1 MYRLIIADDEE
12 NIRNGMANSLPWR
25 EWGYEVAAVCASGQ
39 EVLDRMEDCR
49 PDVVLSDIRMP
60 GMDGVELMQ
69 RLSREYPQV
78 KIVILSGYSDFK
90 YLNMSIRS
98 HVAEYLL
105 KPTDIDDFEET
116 FRRLKAAMDHERL
129 RRAQITE
136 SVLRH
141 FHVWLTAMLGGEDM
155 GVLYSSG
162 EEIAPGDVRAD
173 IEAIQRAVRDGL
185 RVTLSA
191 GVSDLCTEP
200 GMLPQAYE
208 QANCSAKQSAFA
220 GQESGASRPWPP
232 AAAATATPSKAWPC
246 GCGNM
251 WTPNTAPTPS
261 RWRAWPPM
269 STRPRPTSPGCSKMS
284 WAATSAITSPKSGC
298 GWPPSC
304 WPSPRAQ
311 YAITYTNNALFESYS
326 RLVRQERIGAIYM
339 PARRE
344 VLDFRDPNQVTTL
357 LVKRFEA
364 LDVANPDKL
373 GRFFFYPLQRNFL
386 STETYGEPRR
396 DMVVLGSRRVY
407 SALKSGY
414 PYVHIFAIEEQDI
427 YDLYQYQARRMGA
440 AVYVLTE
447 EGELISSTDEAA
459 VAAGQAPA
467 ALLENA
473 AALDA
478 GTDIVTLNGE
488 RYNAAAA
495 VCHSTDWKV
504 LVLVPN
510 RELMASALSLYVQIL
525 GVVLFCLAVFA
536 LLIWHFYR
544 RFMDPLARLE
554 QAMRQADAGDL
565 KAYVK
570 PQGPAEVVR
579 MMEGYNA
586 MLDSLRTGIEQQ
598 MAMQR
603 RRQDLE
609 MQVLM
614 SQINP
619 HFLYNTLESI
629 VWKAGEAG
637 RPDIGKLASSLGKL
651 YRLSISGGLFVPLE
665 QELEHVQMYMNIQRS
680 RYGNKVDYE
689 VRLHGVDP
697 DQVEVLKL
705 ILQPIVENSLL
716 YGMEGLDHT
725 LRIRVAAW
733 RRGEKLLLTVTDNG
747 VGMDRAALARLRD
760 QIVHGRKP
768 RAEANYRSTGI
779 GLHNIG
785 ARLRLYA
792 GSSSCI
798 RVQSK
803 PQFGTRVTLELPW
816 RAIGTES

>member
-141 FHVWLTAMLGGEDM
+141 FHVWLTAMLGGVATPEDTDRFLPMLTEAGIDLDNLQVAAFVLDGHGGDERPDQVALWRRVWEVTAALPAGPLRRLSFLLGGEDM
-155 GVLYSSG
+155 VVLYSSG

-220 GQESGASRPWPP
+220 GQEAVYFFSQMQKERPAGMPYFDTEQVEKALLAQDYDALRAEIDRVLLPLAESLPEYRAVDQLCLSLLFHVSLWGLRYGIQMEEVLRALGAHYTDVYQSETL
-232 AAAATATPSKAWPC
+232 AAKRGFVLACLFGCQQALAARRRSHSHAVKSVA
-246 GCGNM
+246 M
-251 WTPNTAPTPS
+251 RVREYVDAEY
-261 RWRAWPPM
+261 
-269 STRPRPTSPGCSKMS
+269 CSN
-284 WAATSAITSPKSGC
+284 
-298 GWPPSC
+298 
-304 WPSPRAQ
+304 
-311 YAITYTNNALFESYS
+311 NNALFESYS

-373 GRFFFYPLQRNFL
+373 GRFFFYPLQKNFL

-396 DMVVLGSRRVY
+396 DMVVLGS
-407 SALKSGY
+407 
-414 PYVHIFAIEEQDI
+414 
-427 YDLYQYQARRMGA
+427 
-440 AVYVLTE
+440 
-447 EGELISSTDEAA
+447 
-459 VAAGQAPA
+459 
-467 ALLENA
+467 
-473 AALDA
+473 
-478 GTDIVTLNGE
+478 
-488 RYNAAAA
+488 
-495 VCHSTDWKV
+495 
-504 LVLVPN
+504 
-510 RELMASALSLYVQIL
+510 
-525 GVVLFCLAVFA
+525 
-536 LLIWHFYR
+536 
-544 RFMDPLARLE
+544 
-554 QAMRQADAGDL
+554 
-565 KAYVK
+565 
-570 PQGPAEVVR
+570 
-579 MMEGYNA
+579 
-586 MLDSLRTGIEQQ
+586 
-598 MAMQR
+598 
-603 RRQDLE
+603 RQDLE

>member
-129 RRAQITE
+129 RRAQINE

-141 FHVWLTAMLGGEDM
+141 FHVWLTAMLGGVATPEDTDHFLPMLTEAGIDLDNLQVAAFVLDGHGGDERPDQVALWRRVWEVTAALPAVPLRRLSFLLGGEDM
-155 GVLYSSG
+155 VVLYSSG

-220 GQESGASRPWPP
+220 GQEAVYFFSQMQKERPAGMPYFDTEQVEKALLAQDYDALRAEIDRVLLPLAESLPEYRAVDQLCLSLLFHVSLWGLRYGIQMEEVLRALGAHYTDVYQSETL
-232 AAAATATPSKAWPC
+232 AAKRDFVLACLFGCQQALAARRRSHSHAVKSVA
-246 GCGNM
+246 M
-251 WTPNTAPTPS
+251 RVREYVDAEY
-261 RWRAWPPM
+261 
-269 STRPRPTSPGCSKMS
+269 CSN
-284 WAATSAITSPKSGC
+284 
-298 GWPPSC
+298 
-304 WPSPRAQ
+304 
-311 YAITYTNNALFESYS
+311 NNALFESYS

-357 LVKRFEA
+357 LVKQFEA
-364 LDVANPDKL
+364 LDVASPDKL
-373 GRFFFYPLQRNFL
+373 GRFFFYPLQKNFL

-396 DMVVLGSRRVY
+396 DMVVLGS
-407 SALKSGY
+407 
-414 PYVHIFAIEEQDI
+414 
-427 YDLYQYQARRMGA
+427 
-440 AVYVLTE
+440 
-447 EGELISSTDEAA
+447 
-459 VAAGQAPA
+459 
-467 ALLENA
+467 
-473 AALDA
+473 
-478 GTDIVTLNGE
+478 
-488 RYNAAAA
+488 
-495 VCHSTDWKV
+495 
-504 LVLVPN
+504 
-510 RELMASALSLYVQIL
+510 
-525 GVVLFCLAVFA
+525 
-536 LLIWHFYR
+536 
-544 RFMDPLARLE
+544 
-554 QAMRQADAGDL
+554 
-565 KAYVK
+565 
-570 PQGPAEVVR
+570 
-579 MMEGYNA
+579 
-586 MLDSLRTGIEQQ
+586 
-598 MAMQR
+598 
-603 RRQDLE
+603 RQDLE

-747 VGMDRAALARLRD
+747 VGMDRAAMARLRD

-792 GSSSCI
+792 GLTSCI
-798 RVQSK
+798 KVQSK
-803 PQFGTRVTLELPW
+803 PGFGTRVTLELPW
-816 RAIGTES
+816 RDAEQPEPS

>member
-129 RRAQITE
+129 RRAQINE

-141 FHVWLTAMLGGEDM
+141 FHVWLTAMLGGVATPEDTDHFLPMLTEAGIDLDNLQVAAFVLDGHGGDERPDQVALWRRVWEVTAALPAGPLRRLSFLLGGEDM
-155 GVLYSSG
+155 VVLYSSG

-220 GQESGASRPWPP
+220 GQEAVYFFSQMQKERPAGMPYFDTEQVEKALLAQDYDALRAEIDRVLLPLAESLPEYRAVDQLCLSLLFHVSLWGLRYGIQMEEVLRALGAHYTDVYQSETL
-232 AAAATATPSKAWPC
+232 AAKRDFVLACLFGCQQALAARRRSHSHAVKSVAMRVREYVDTEY
-246 GCGNM
+246 
-251 WTPNTAPTPS
+251 
-261 RWRAWPPM
+261 
-269 STRPRPTSPGCSKMS
+269 CSN
-284 WAATSAITSPKSGC
+284 
-298 GWPPSC
+298 
-304 WPSPRAQ
+304 
-311 YAITYTNNALFESYS
+311 NNALFESYS

-373 GRFFFYPLQRNFL
+373 GRFFFYPLQKNFL

-396 DMVVLGSRRVY
+396 DMVVLGS
-407 SALKSGY
+407 
-414 PYVHIFAIEEQDI
+414 
-427 YDLYQYQARRMGA
+427 
-440 AVYVLTE
+440 
-447 EGELISSTDEAA
+447 
-459 VAAGQAPA
+459 
-467 ALLENA
+467 
-473 AALDA
+473 
-478 GTDIVTLNGE
+478 
-488 RYNAAAA
+488 
-495 VCHSTDWKV
+495 
-504 LVLVPN
+504 
-510 RELMASALSLYVQIL
+510 
-525 GVVLFCLAVFA
+525 
-536 LLIWHFYR
+536 
-544 RFMDPLARLE
+544 
-554 QAMRQADAGDL
+554 
-565 KAYVK
+565 
-570 PQGPAEVVR
+570 
-579 MMEGYNA
+579 
-586 MLDSLRTGIEQQ
+586 
-598 MAMQR
+598 
-603 RRQDLE
+603 RQDLE

>member
-1 MYRLIIADDEE
+1 M
-12 NIRNGMANSLPWR
+12 
-25 EWGYEVAAVCASGQ
+25 
-39 EVLDRMEDCR
+39 
-49 PDVVLSDIRMP
+49 
-60 GMDGVELMQ
+60 
-69 RLSREYPQV
+69 
-78 KIVILSGYSDFK
+78 
-90 YLNMSIRS
+90 
-98 HVAEYLL
+98 
-105 KPTDIDDFEET
+105 
-116 FRRLKAAMDHERL
+116 
-129 RRAQITE
+129 
-136 SVLRH
+136 
-141 FHVWLTAMLGGEDM
+141 
-155 GVLYSSG
+155 
-162 EEIAPGDVRAD
+162 
-173 IEAIQRAVRDGL
+173 
-185 RVTLSA
+185 
-191 GVSDLCTEP
+191 
-200 GMLPQAYE
+200 
-208 QANCSAKQSAFA
+208 
-220 GQESGASRPWPP
+220 
-232 AAAATATPSKAWPC
+232 
-246 GCGNM
+246 
-251 WTPNTAPTPS
+251 
-261 RWRAWPPM
+261 
-269 STRPRPTSPGCSKMS
+269 
-284 WAATSAITSPKSGC
+284 
-298 GWPPSC
+298 
-304 WPSPRAQ
+304 
-311 YAITYTNNALFESYS
+311 
-326 RLVRQERIGAIYM
+326 
-339 PARRE
+339 
-344 VLDFRDPNQVTTL
+344 
-357 LVKRFEA
+357 
-364 LDVANPDKL
+364 
-373 GRFFFYPLQRNFL
+373 
-386 STETYGEPRR
+386 
-396 DMVVLGSRRVY
+396 
-407 SALKSGY
+407 
-414 PYVHIFAIEEQDI
+414 
-427 YDLYQYQARRMGA
+427 
-440 AVYVLTE
+440 
-447 EGELISSTDEAA
+447 
-459 VAAGQAPA
+459 
-467 ALLENA
+467 
-473 AALDA
+473 
-478 GTDIVTLNGE
+478 
-488 RYNAAAA
+488 
-495 VCHSTDWKV
+495 
-504 LVLVPN
+504 LVPN

-525 GVVLFCLAVFA
+525 GVALFCLAVFA

-716 YGMEGLDHT
+716 YGMEGLDRT

-803 PQFGTRVTLELPW
+803 P
-816 RAIGTES
+816 

>member
-1 MYRLIIADDEE
+1 MKARGSSLRRRMLVALLACFVPMVAVISLLFVRSFLTQRQASVEALRYGAED
-12 NIRNGMANSLPWR
+12 IR
-25 EWGYEVAAVCASGQ
+25 VA
-39 EVLDRMEDCR
+39 LDRFA
-49 PDVVLSDIRMP
+49 
-60 GMDGVELMQ
+60 DGV
-69 RLSREYPQV
+69 
-78 KIVILSGYSDFK
+78 YSVSDAF
-90 YLNMSIRS
+90 S
-98 HVAEYLL
+98 
-105 KPTDIDDFEET
+105 TD
-116 FRRLKAAMDHERL
+116 ERL
-129 RRAQITE
+129 LEILDR
-136 SVLRH
+136 
-141 FHVWLTAMLGGEDM
+141 D
-155 GVLYSSG
+155 YS
-162 EEIAPGDVRAD
+162 AD
-173 IEAIQRAVRDGL
+173 PIG
-185 RVTLSA
+185 
-191 GVSDLCTEP
+191 
-200 GMLPQAYE
+200 
-208 QANCSAKQSAFA
+208 K
-220 GQESGASRPWPP
+220 
-232 AAAATATPSKAWPC
+232 
-246 GCGNM
+246 
-251 WTPNTAPTPS
+251 
-261 RWRAWPPM
+261 
-269 STRPRPTSPGCSKMS
+269 
-284 WAATSAITSPKSGC
+284 
-298 GWPPSC
+298 
-304 WPSPRAQ
+304 Q

-357 LVKRFEA
+357 LVKQFEA

-373 GRFFFYPLQRNFL
+373 GRFFFYPLQKNFL

-609 MQVLM
+609 
-614 SQINP
+614 
-619 HFLYNTLESI
+619 
-629 VWKAGEAG
+629 KAGEAG

-803 PQFGTRVTLELPW
+803 PRFGTRVTLELPW

>member
-1 MYRLIIADDEE
+1 MKARGSSLRRRMLVALLACFVPMVAVISLLFVRSFLTQRQASVEALRYGAED
-12 NIRNGMANSLPWR
+12 IR
-25 EWGYEVAAVCASGQ
+25 VA
-39 EVLDRMEDCR
+39 LDRFA
-49 PDVVLSDIRMP
+49 
-60 GMDGVELMQ
+60 DGV
-69 RLSREYPQV
+69 
-78 KIVILSGYSDFK
+78 YSVSDAF
-90 YLNMSIRS
+90 S
-98 HVAEYLL
+98 
-105 KPTDIDDFEET
+105 TD
-116 FRRLKAAMDHERL
+116 ERL
-129 RRAQITE
+129 LEILDR
-136 SVLRH
+136 
-141 FHVWLTAMLGGEDM
+141 D
-155 GVLYSSG
+155 YS
-162 EEIAPGDVRAD
+162 AD
-173 IEAIQRAVRDGL
+173 PIG
-185 RVTLSA
+185 
-191 GVSDLCTEP
+191 
-200 GMLPQAYE
+200 
-208 QANCSAKQSAFA
+208 K
-220 GQESGASRPWPP
+220 
-232 AAAATATPSKAWPC
+232 
-246 GCGNM
+246 
-251 WTPNTAPTPS
+251 
-261 RWRAWPPM
+261 
-269 STRPRPTSPGCSKMS
+269 
-284 WAATSAITSPKSGC
+284 
-298 GWPPSC
+298 
-304 WPSPRAQ
+304 Q

-364 LDVANPDKL
+364 L
-373 GRFFFYPLQRNFL
+373 G
-386 STETYGEPRR
+386 
-396 DMVVLGSRRVY
+396 RRVY

-629 VWKAGEAG
+629 VWKAGEAAG
-637 RPDIGKLASSLGKL
+637 CSSPW
-651 YRLSISGGLFVPLE
+651 S
-665 QELEHVQMYMNIQRS
+665 RS
-680 RYGNKVDYE
+680 
-689 VRLHGVDP
+689 
-697 DQVEVLKL
+697 
-705 ILQPIVENSLL
+705 
-716 YGMEGLDHT
+716 
-725 LRIRVAAW
+725 W
-733 RRGEKLLLTVTDNG
+733 
-747 VGMDRAALARLRD
+747 
-760 QIVHGRKP
+760 
-768 RAEANYRSTGI
+768 STC
-779 GLHNIG
+779 
-785 ARLRLYA
+785 R
-792 GSSSCI
+792 C
-798 RVQSK
+798 
-803 PQFGTRVTLELPW
+803 T
-816 RAIGTES
+816 

>member
-1 MYRLIIADDEE
+1 M
-12 NIRNGMANSLPWR
+12 
-25 EWGYEVAAVCASGQ
+25 
-39 EVLDRMEDCR
+39 
-49 PDVVLSDIRMP
+49 
-60 GMDGVELMQ
+60 
-69 RLSREYPQV
+69 
-78 KIVILSGYSDFK
+78 ILSGYSDFK

-129 RRAQITE
+129 RRAQINE

-141 FHVWLTAMLGGEDM
+141 FHVWLTAMLGGVATPEDTDRFLPMLTEAGIDLDNLQAAAFVLDGHGGDERPDQVALWRRVWEVTAALPAGPLRRLSFLLGGEDM
-155 GVLYSSG
+155 VVLYSSG

-220 GQESGASRPWPP
+220 GQEAVYFFSQMQKERPAGMPYFDTEQVEKALLAQDYDALRAEIDRVLLPLAESLPEYRAVDQLCLSLLFHVSLWGLRYGIQMEEVLRALGAHYTDVYQSETL
-232 AAAATATPSKAWPC
+232 AAKRDFVLACLFGCQQALAARRRRHSHAVKSVA
-246 GCGNM
+246 M
-251 WTPNTAPTPS
+251 RVREYVDAEY
-261 RWRAWPPM
+261 
-269 STRPRPTSPGCSKMS
+269 CSN
-284 WAATSAITSPKSGC
+284 
-298 GWPPSC
+298 
-304 WPSPRAQ
+304 
-311 YAITYTNNALFESYS
+311 NNALFESYS

-373 GRFFFYPLQRNFL
+373 GRFFFYPLQKNFL

-396 DMVVLGSRRVY
+396 DMVVLGS
-407 SALKSGY
+407 
-414 PYVHIFAIEEQDI
+414 
-427 YDLYQYQARRMGA
+427 
-440 AVYVLTE
+440 
-447 EGELISSTDEAA
+447 
-459 VAAGQAPA
+459 
-467 ALLENA
+467 
-473 AALDA
+473 
-478 GTDIVTLNGE
+478 
-488 RYNAAAA
+488 
-495 VCHSTDWKV
+495 
-504 LVLVPN
+504 
-510 RELMASALSLYVQIL
+510 
-525 GVVLFCLAVFA
+525 
-536 LLIWHFYR
+536 
-544 RFMDPLARLE
+544 
-554 QAMRQADAGDL
+554 
-565 KAYVK
+565 
-570 PQGPAEVVR
+570 
-579 MMEGYNA
+579 
-586 MLDSLRTGIEQQ
+586 
-598 MAMQR
+598 
-603 RRQDLE
+603 RQDLE

-798 RVQSK
+798 WVQSK

>member
-141 FHVWLTAMLGGEDM
+141 FHVWLTAMLGGVATPEDTDRFLPMLTEAGIDLDNLQVAAFVLDGHGGDERPDQVALWRRVWEVTAALPAGPLRRLSFLLGGEDM
-155 GVLYSSG
+155 VVLYSSG

-220 GQESGASRPWPP
+220 GQEAVYFFSQMQKERPAGMPYFDTEQVEKALLAQDYDALRAEIDRVLLPLAESLPEYRAVDQLCLSLLFHVSLWGLRYGIQMEEVLRALGAHYTDVYQSETL
-232 AAAATATPSKAWPC
+232 AAKRDFVLACLFGCQQALAARRRSHSHAVKSVA
-246 GCGNM
+246 M
-251 WTPNTAPTPS
+251 RVREYVDAEY
-261 RWRAWPPM
+261 
-269 STRPRPTSPGCSKMS
+269 CSN
-284 WAATSAITSPKSGC
+284 
-298 GWPPSC
+298 
-304 WPSPRAQ
+304 
-311 YAITYTNNALFESYS
+311 NNALFESYS

-357 LVKRFEA
+357 LVKQFEA

-373 GRFFFYPLQRNFL
+373 GRFFFYPLQKNFL

-396 DMVVLGSRRVY
+396 DMVVRGS
-407 SALKSGY
+407 
-414 PYVHIFAIEEQDI
+414 
-427 YDLYQYQARRMGA
+427 
-440 AVYVLTE
+440 
-447 EGELISSTDEAA
+447 
-459 VAAGQAPA
+459 
-467 ALLENA
+467 
-473 AALDA
+473 
-478 GTDIVTLNGE
+478 
-488 RYNAAAA
+488 
-495 VCHSTDWKV
+495 
-504 LVLVPN
+504 
-510 RELMASALSLYVQIL
+510 
-525 GVVLFCLAVFA
+525 
-536 LLIWHFYR
+536 
-544 RFMDPLARLE
+544 
-554 QAMRQADAGDL
+554 
-565 KAYVK
+565 
-570 PQGPAEVVR
+570 
-579 MMEGYNA
+579 
-586 MLDSLRTGIEQQ
+586 
-598 MAMQR
+598 
-603 RRQDLE
+603 RQDLE

-803 PQFGTRVTLELPW
+803 PRFGTRVTLELPW

>member
-141 FHVWLTAMLGGEDM
+141 FHVWLTAMLGGVATPEDTDRFLPMLTEAGIDLDNLQVAAFVLDGHGGDERPDQLALWRRVWEVTAALPAGPLRRLSFLLGGEDM
-155 GVLYSSG
+155 VVLYSSG

-220 GQESGASRPWPP
+220 GQEAVYFFSQMQKERPAGMPYFDTEQVEKALLAQDYDALRAEIDRVLLPLAESLPEYRAVDQLCLSLLFHVSLWGLRYGIQMEEVLRALGAHYTDVYQSETL
-232 AAAATATPSKAWPC
+232 AAKRDFVLACLFGCQQALAARRRSHSHAVKSVA
-246 GCGNM
+246 M
-251 WTPNTAPTPS
+251 RVREYVDAEY
-261 RWRAWPPM
+261 
-269 STRPRPTSPGCSKMS
+269 CSN
-284 WAATSAITSPKSGC
+284 
-298 GWPPSC
+298 
-304 WPSPRAQ
+304 
-311 YAITYTNNALFESYS
+311 NNALFESYS

-373 GRFFFYPLQRNFL
+373 GRFFFYPLQKNFL

-396 DMVVLGSRRVY
+396 DMVVLGS
-407 SALKSGY
+407 
-414 PYVHIFAIEEQDI
+414 
-427 YDLYQYQARRMGA
+427 
-440 AVYVLTE
+440 
-447 EGELISSTDEAA
+447 
-459 VAAGQAPA
+459 
-467 ALLENA
+467 
-473 AALDA
+473 
-478 GTDIVTLNGE
+478 
-488 RYNAAAA
+488 
-495 VCHSTDWKV
+495 
-504 LVLVPN
+504 
-510 RELMASALSLYVQIL
+510 
-525 GVVLFCLAVFA
+525 
-536 LLIWHFYR
+536 
-544 RFMDPLARLE
+544 
-554 QAMRQADAGDL
+554 
-565 KAYVK
+565 
-570 PQGPAEVVR
+570 
-579 MMEGYNA
+579 
-586 MLDSLRTGIEQQ
+586 
-598 MAMQR
+598 
-603 RRQDLE
+603 RQDLE

>member
-141 FHVWLTAMLGGEDM
+141 FHVWLTAMLGGVATPEDTDRFLPMLTEAGIDLDNLQVAAFVLDGHGGDERPDQVALWRRVWEVTAALPAGPLRRLSFLLGGEDM
-155 GVLYSSG
+155 VVLYSSG

-200 GMLPQAYE
+200 GMLPQAESLPEYRAVDQLCLSLLFHVSLWGLRYGIQME
-208 QANCSAKQSAFA
+208 EVLRALGAHYTDVYQSETLAAKRDFVLACLFGCQQALAARRRSHSHAVKSVAMRVREYVDAEYCS
-220 GQESGASRPWPP
+220 
-232 AAAATATPSKAWPC
+232 
-246 GCGNM
+246 N
-251 WTPNTAPTPS
+251 
-261 RWRAWPPM
+261 
-269 STRPRPTSPGCSKMS
+269 
-284 WAATSAITSPKSGC
+284 
-298 GWPPSC
+298 
-304 WPSPRAQ
+304 
-311 YAITYTNNALFESYS
+311 NNALFESYS

-373 GRFFFYPLQRNFL
+373 GRFFFYPSQKNFL

-396 DMVVLGSRRVY
+396 DMVVLGS
-407 SALKSGY
+407 
-414 PYVHIFAIEEQDI
+414 
-427 YDLYQYQARRMGA
+427 
-440 AVYVLTE
+440 
-447 EGELISSTDEAA
+447 
-459 VAAGQAPA
+459 
-467 ALLENA
+467 
-473 AALDA
+473 
-478 GTDIVTLNGE
+478 
-488 RYNAAAA
+488 
-495 VCHSTDWKV
+495 
-504 LVLVPN
+504 
-510 RELMASALSLYVQIL
+510 
-525 GVVLFCLAVFA
+525 
-536 LLIWHFYR
+536 
-544 RFMDPLARLE
+544 
-554 QAMRQADAGDL
+554 
-565 KAYVK
+565 
-570 PQGPAEVVR
+570 
-579 MMEGYNA
+579 
-586 MLDSLRTGIEQQ
+586 
-598 MAMQR
+598 
-603 RRQDLE
+603 RQDLE

>member
-141 FHVWLTAMLGGEDM
+141 FHVWLTAMLGGVATPEDTDRFLPMLTEAGIDLDNLQVAAFVLDGHGGDERPDQVALWRRVWEVTAALPAGPLRRLSFLLGGEDM
-155 GVLYSSG
+155 VVLYSSG

-220 GQESGASRPWPP
+220 GQEAVYFFSQMQKERPAGMPYFDTEQVEKALLAQDYDALRAEIDRVLLPLAESLPEYRAVDQLCLSLLFHVSLWGLRYGIQMEEVLRALGAHYTDVYQSETL
-232 AAAATATPSKAWPC
+232 AAKRDFVLACLFGCQQALAARRRSHSHAVKSVA
-246 GCGNM
+246 M
-251 WTPNTAPTPS
+251 RVREYVDAEY
-261 RWRAWPPM
+261 
-269 STRPRPTSPGCSKMS
+269 CSN
-284 WAATSAITSPKSGC
+284 
-298 GWPPSC
+298 
-304 WPSPRAQ
+304 
-311 YAITYTNNALFESYS
+311 NNALFESYS

-357 LVKRFEA
+357 LVKQFEA

-373 GRFFFYPLQRNFL
+373 GRFFFYPLQKNFL

-396 DMVVLGSRRVY
+396 DMVVLGS
-407 SALKSGY
+407 
-414 PYVHIFAIEEQDI
+414 
-427 YDLYQYQARRMGA
+427 
-440 AVYVLTE
+440 
-447 EGELISSTDEAA
+447 
-459 VAAGQAPA
+459 
-467 ALLENA
+467 
-473 AALDA
+473 
-478 GTDIVTLNGE
+478 
-488 RYNAAAA
+488 
-495 VCHSTDWKV
+495 
-504 LVLVPN
+504 
-510 RELMASALSLYVQIL
+510 
-525 GVVLFCLAVFA
+525 
-536 LLIWHFYR
+536 
-544 RFMDPLARLE
+544 
-554 QAMRQADAGDL
+554 
-565 KAYVK
+565 
-570 PQGPAEVVR
+570 
-579 MMEGYNA
+579 
-586 MLDSLRTGIEQQ
+586 
-598 MAMQR
+598 
-603 RRQDLE
+603 RQDLE

-803 PQFGTRVTLELPW
+803 PRFGTRVTLELPW

>member
-141 FHVWLTAMLGGEDM
+141 FHVWLTAMLGGVATPEDTDRFLPM
-155 GVLYSSG
+155 LTEAGIDLDNLQVAAFVLDG
-162 EEIAPGDVRAD
+162 HGGDERPALVALGRWVWEVTA
-173 IEAIQRAVRDGL
+173 ARPAGPL
-185 RVTLSA
+185 RRLSFLLSA
-191 GVSDLCTEP
+191 TCAPSRGCCPRPTSRPTAAPSRALLPGRRRCISSPRCRRSAPPGCPISTPSRWKRPCWPRTTTPCGPRSTGCCCPWPRACPNTARWTSCACPFCSTCRCGGCATASRWKRCCAPWAPTTPTCTRARRWPPSGTLCWP
-200 GMLPQAYE
+200 A
-208 QANCSAKQSAFA
+208 C
-220 GQESGASRPWPP
+220 SGASRPWPP
-232 AAAATATPSKAWPC
+232 AAAATAMPSKAWPC

-251 WTPNTAPTPS
+251 WTPNTAPTTTPCSRAIPAWSGRKGSAPS
-261 RWRAWPPM
+261 ICLPGGRCWISGTP
-269 STRPRPTSPGCSKMS
+269 TRSRPCWS
-284 WAATSAITSPKSGC
+284 SG
-298 GWPPSC
+298 
-304 WPSPRAQ
+304 
-311 YAITYTNNALFESYS
+311 
-326 RLVRQERIGAIYM
+326 
-339 PARRE
+339 
-344 VLDFRDPNQVTTL
+344 
-357 LVKRFEA
+357 

-373 GRFFFYPLQRNFL
+373 GRFFFYPLQKNFL

-396 DMVVLGSRRVY
+396 DMVVLGS
-407 SALKSGY
+407 
-414 PYVHIFAIEEQDI
+414 
-427 YDLYQYQARRMGA
+427 
-440 AVYVLTE
+440 
-447 EGELISSTDEAA
+447 
-459 VAAGQAPA
+459 
-467 ALLENA
+467 
-473 AALDA
+473 
-478 GTDIVTLNGE
+478 
-488 RYNAAAA
+488 
-495 VCHSTDWKV
+495 
-504 LVLVPN
+504 
-510 RELMASALSLYVQIL
+510 
-525 GVVLFCLAVFA
+525 
-536 LLIWHFYR
+536 
-544 RFMDPLARLE
+544 
-554 QAMRQADAGDL
+554 
-565 KAYVK
+565 
-570 PQGPAEVVR
+570 
-579 MMEGYNA
+579 
-586 MLDSLRTGIEQQ
+586 
-598 MAMQR
+598 
-603 RRQDLE
+603 RQDLE

-792 GSSSCI
+792 GSTSCI
-798 RVQSK
+798 KVQSR
-803 PQFGTRVTLELPW
+803 PHFGTRVTLELPW
-816 RAIGTES
+816 RAIGTE

>member
-129 RRAQITE
+129 RRAQINE

-141 FHVWLTAMLGGEDM
+141 FHVWLTAMLGGVATPEDTDHFLPMLTEAGIDLDNLQVAAFVLDGHGGDERPDQVALWRRVWEVTAALPAGPLRRLSFLLGGEDM
-155 GVLYSSG
+155 VVLYSSG

-220 GQESGASRPWPP
+220 GQEAVYFFSQMQKERPAGMPYFDTEQVEKALLAQDYDALRAEIDRVLLPLAESLPEYRAVDQLCLSLLFHVSLWGLRYGIQMEEVLRALGAHYTDVYQSETL
-232 AAAATATPSKAWPC
+232 AAKRDFVLACLFGCQQALAARRRSHSHAVKSVA
-246 GCGNM
+246 M
-251 WTPNTAPTPS
+251 RVREYVDAEY
-261 RWRAWPPM
+261 
-269 STRPRPTSPGCSKMS
+269 CSN
-284 WAATSAITSPKSGC
+284 
-298 GWPPSC
+298 
-304 WPSPRAQ
+304 
-311 YAITYTNNALFESYS
+311 NNALFESYS

-373 GRFFFYPLQRNFL
+373 GRFFFYPLQKNFL

-396 DMVVLGSRRVY
+396 DMVVLGS
-407 SALKSGY
+407 
-414 PYVHIFAIEEQDI
+414 
-427 YDLYQYQARRMGA
+427 
-440 AVYVLTE
+440 
-447 EGELISSTDEAA
+447 
-459 VAAGQAPA
+459 
-467 ALLENA
+467 
-473 AALDA
+473 
-478 GTDIVTLNGE
+478 
-488 RYNAAAA
+488 
-495 VCHSTDWKV
+495 
-504 LVLVPN
+504 
-510 RELMASALSLYVQIL
+510 
-525 GVVLFCLAVFA
+525 
-536 LLIWHFYR
+536 
-544 RFMDPLARLE
+544 
-554 QAMRQADAGDL
+554 
-565 KAYVK
+565 
-570 PQGPAEVVR
+570 
-579 MMEGYNA
+579 
-586 MLDSLRTGIEQQ
+586 
-598 MAMQR
+598 
-603 RRQDLE
+603 RQDLE

-733 RRGEKLLLTVTDNG
+733 RRGETLLLTVTDNG

-792 GSSSCI
+792 GSTSCI
-798 RVQSK
+798 KVQSR
-803 PQFGTRVTLELPW
+803 PHFGTRVTLELPW
-816 RAIGTES
+816 RAIGTE

>member
-1 MYRLIIADDEE
+1 
-12 NIRNGMANSLPWR
+12 
-25 EWGYEVAAVCASGQ
+25 
-39 EVLDRMEDCR
+39 
-49 PDVVLSDIRMP
+49 
-60 GMDGVELMQ
+60 MDGVELMQ

-90 YLNMSIRS
+90 YPNMSIRS

-141 FHVWLTAMLGGEDM
+141 FHVWLTAMLGGVATPEDTDRFLPMLTEAGIDLDNLQVAAFVLDGHGGDERPDQVALWRRVWEVTAALPAGPLRRLSFLLGGEDM
-155 GVLYSSG
+155 VVLYSSG

-220 GQESGASRPWPP
+220 GQEAVYFFSQMQKERPAGMPYFDTEQVEKALLAQDYDALRAEIDQVLLPLAESLPEYRAVDQLCLSLLFHVSLWGLRYGIQMEEVLRALGAHYTDVYQSETL
-232 AAAATATPSKAWPC
+232 AAKRDFVLACLFGCQQALAARRRSHSHAVKSVA
-246 GCGNM
+246 M
-251 WTPNTAPTPS
+251 RVREYVDAEY
-261 RWRAWPPM
+261 
-269 STRPRPTSPGCSKMS
+269 CSN
-284 WAATSAITSPKSGC
+284 
-298 GWPPSC
+298 
-304 WPSPRAQ
+304 
-311 YAITYTNNALFESYS
+311 NNALFESYS

-357 LVKRFEA
+357 LVKQFEA

-373 GRFFFYPLQRNFL
+373 GRFFFYPLQKNFL

-396 DMVVLGSRRVY
+396 DMVVLGS
-407 SALKSGY
+407 
-414 PYVHIFAIEEQDI
+414 
-427 YDLYQYQARRMGA
+427 
-440 AVYVLTE
+440 
-447 EGELISSTDEAA
+447 
-459 VAAGQAPA
+459 
-467 ALLENA
+467 
-473 AALDA
+473 
-478 GTDIVTLNGE
+478 
-488 RYNAAAA
+488 
-495 VCHSTDWKV
+495 
-504 LVLVPN
+504 
-510 RELMASALSLYVQIL
+510 
-525 GVVLFCLAVFA
+525 
-536 LLIWHFYR
+536 
-544 RFMDPLARLE
+544 
-554 QAMRQADAGDL
+554 
-565 KAYVK
+565 
-570 PQGPAEVVR
+570 
-579 MMEGYNA
+579 
-586 MLDSLRTGIEQQ
+586 
-598 MAMQR
+598 
-603 RRQDLE
+603 RQDLE

-725 LRIRVAAW
+725 LRIRVAA
-733 RRGEKLLLTVTDNG
+733 
-747 VGMDRAALARLRD
+747 
-760 QIVHGRKP
+760 
-768 RAEANYRSTGI
+768 
-779 GLHNIG
+779 
-785 ARLRLYA
+785 
-792 GSSSCI
+792 
-798 RVQSK
+798 
-803 PQFGTRVTLELPW
+803 
-816 RAIGTES
+816 

>member
-1 MYRLIIADDEE
+1 
-12 NIRNGMANSLPWR
+12 
-25 EWGYEVAAVCASGQ
+25 
-39 EVLDRMEDCR
+39 
-49 PDVVLSDIRMP
+49 
-60 GMDGVELMQ
+60 MDGV
-69 RLSREYPQV
+69 
-78 KIVILSGYSDFK
+78 
-90 YLNMSIRS
+90 
-98 HVAEYLL
+98 
-105 KPTDIDDFEET
+105 
-116 FRRLKAAMDHERL
+116 
-129 RRAQITE
+129 
-136 SVLRH
+136 
-141 FHVWLTAMLGGEDM
+141 DM
-155 GVLYSSG
+155 VVLYSSG

-200 GMLPQAYE
+200 GMLPLAESLPEYRAVDQLCLSLLFHVSLWGLRYGIQMEEVLRALGAHYTDVYQSETLAAKRDFVLACLFGCQQALAARRRSHSHAVKSVAMRVREYVDAE
-208 QANCSAKQSAFA
+208 YCS
-220 GQESGASRPWPP
+220 
-232 AAAATATPSKAWPC
+232 
-246 GCGNM
+246 N
-251 WTPNTAPTPS
+251 
-261 RWRAWPPM
+261 
-269 STRPRPTSPGCSKMS
+269 
-284 WAATSAITSPKSGC
+284 
-298 GWPPSC
+298 
-304 WPSPRAQ
+304 
-311 YAITYTNNALFESYS
+311 NNALFESYS

-373 GRFFFYPLQRNFL
+373 GRFFFYPLQKNFL

-467 ALLENA
+467 ALLESA
-473 AALDA
+473 AALDD
-478 GTDIVTLNGE
+478 GTGAVTLGGE
-488 RYNAAAA
+488 QYNAA
-495 VCHSTDWKV
+495 VSICHSTDWKV

-586 MLDSLRTGIEQQ
+586 MLDSLR
-598 MAMQR
+598 
-603 RRQDLE
+603 
-609 MQVLM
+609 
-614 SQINP
+614 
-619 HFLYNTLESI
+619 
-629 VWKAGEAG
+629 
-637 RPDIGKLASSLGKL
+637 
-651 YRLSISGGLFVPLE
+651 
-665 QELEHVQMYMNIQRS
+665 
-680 RYGNKVDYE
+680 
-689 VRLHGVDP
+689 
-697 DQVEVLKL
+697 
-705 ILQPIVENSLL
+705 
-716 YGMEGLDHT
+716 
-725 LRIRVAAW
+725 IRVAAW

-798 RVQSK
+798 QVQSK
-803 PQFGTRVTLELPW
+803 PWFGTRVTLELPW

>member
-129 RRAQITE
+129 RRAQINE

-141 FHVWLTAMLGGEDM
+141 FHVWLTAMLGGVATPEDTDHFLPMLTEAGIDLDNLQVAAFVLDGHGGDERPDQVALWRRVWEVTAALPAGPLRRLSFLLGGEDM
-155 GVLYSSG
+155 VVLYSSG

-220 GQESGASRPWPP
+220 GQEAVYFFSQMQKERPAGMPYFDTEQVEKALLAQDYDALRAEIDRVLLPLAESLPEYRAVDQLCLSLLFHVSLWGLRYGIQMEEVLRALGAHYTDVYQSETL
-232 AAAATATPSKAWPC
+232 AAKRDFVLACLFGCQQALAARRRSHSHAVKSVA
-246 GCGNM
+246 M
-251 WTPNTAPTPS
+251 RVREYVDAEY
-261 RWRAWPPM
+261 
-269 STRPRPTSPGCSKMS
+269 CSN
-284 WAATSAITSPKSGC
+284 
-298 GWPPSC
+298 
-304 WPSPRAQ
+304 
-311 YAITYTNNALFESYS
+311 NNALFESYS

-373 GRFFFYPLQRNFL
+373 GRFFFYPLQKNFL

-396 DMVVLGSRRVY
+396 DMVV
-407 SALKSGY
+407 
-414 PYVHIFAIEEQDI
+414 
-427 YDLYQYQARRMGA
+427 
-440 AVYVLTE
+440 
-447 EGELISSTDEAA
+447 
-459 VAAGQAPA
+459 
-467 ALLENA
+467 
-473 AALDA
+473 
-478 GTDIVTLNGE
+478 
-488 RYNAAAA
+488 
-495 VCHSTDWKV
+495 
-504 LVLVPN
+504 
-510 RELMASALSLYVQIL
+510 
-525 GVVLFCLAVFA
+525 
-536 LLIWHFYR
+536 
-544 RFMDPLARLE
+544 
-554 QAMRQADAGDL
+554 
-565 KAYVK
+565 
-570 PQGPAEVVR
+570 
-579 MMEGYNA
+579 
-586 MLDSLRTGIEQQ
+586 
-598 MAMQR
+598 QR

>member
-129 RRAQITE
+129 RRAQINE

-141 FHVWLTAMLGGEDM
+141 FHVWLTAMLGGVATPEDTDHFLPMLTEAGIDLDNLQVAAFVLDGHGGDERPDQVALWRRVWEVTAALPAGPLRRLSFLLGGEDM
-155 GVLYSSG
+155 VVLYSSG

-220 GQESGASRPWPP
+220 GQEAVYFFSQMQKERPAGMPYFDTEQVEKALLAQDYDALRAEIDRVLLPLAESLPEYRAVDQLCLSLLFHVSLWGLRYGIQMEEVLRALGAHYTDVYQSETL
-232 AAAATATPSKAWPC
+232 AAKRDFVLACLFGCQQALAARRRSHSHAVKSVAMRVREYVDTEY
-246 GCGNM
+246 
-251 WTPNTAPTPS
+251 
-261 RWRAWPPM
+261 
-269 STRPRPTSPGCSKMS
+269 CSN
-284 WAATSAITSPKSGC
+284 
-298 GWPPSC
+298 
-304 WPSPRAQ
+304 
-311 YAITYTNNALFESYS
+311 NNALFESYS

-373 GRFFFYPLQRNFL
+373 GRFFFYPLQKNFL

-396 DMVVLGSRRVY
+396 DMVVLGS
-407 SALKSGY
+407 
-414 PYVHIFAIEEQDI
+414 
-427 YDLYQYQARRMGA
+427 
-440 AVYVLTE
+440 
-447 EGELISSTDEAA
+447 
-459 VAAGQAPA
+459 
-467 ALLENA
+467 
-473 AALDA
+473 
-478 GTDIVTLNGE
+478 
-488 RYNAAAA
+488 
-495 VCHSTDWKV
+495 
-504 LVLVPN
+504 
-510 RELMASALSLYVQIL
+510 
-525 GVVLFCLAVFA
+525 
-536 LLIWHFYR
+536 
-544 RFMDPLARLE
+544 
-554 QAMRQADAGDL
+554 
-565 KAYVK
+565 
-570 PQGPAEVVR
+570 
-579 MMEGYNA
+579 
-586 MLDSLRTGIEQQ
+586 
-598 MAMQR
+598 
-603 RRQDLE
+603 RQDLE

-768 RAEANYRSTGI
+768 RAETNYRSTGI

>member
-141 FHVWLTAMLGGEDM
+141 FHVWLTAMLGGVATPEDTDHFLPMLTEAGIDLDNLQVAAFVLDGHGGDERPDQVALWRRVWEVTAALPAGPLRRLSFLLGGEDM
-155 GVLYSSG
+155 VVLYSSG

-220 GQESGASRPWPP
+220 GQEAVYFFSQMQKERPAGMPYFDTEQVEKALLAQDYDALRAEIDRVLLPLAESLPEYRAVDQLCLSLLFHVSLWGLRYGIQMEEVLRALGAHYTDVYQSETL
-232 AAAATATPSKAWPC
+232 AAKRDFVLACLFGCQQALAARRRSHSHAVKSVA
-246 GCGNM
+246 M
-251 WTPNTAPTPS
+251 RVREYVDAEY
-261 RWRAWPPM
+261 
-269 STRPRPTSPGCSKMS
+269 CSN
-284 WAATSAITSPKSGC
+284 
-298 GWPPSC
+298 
-304 WPSPRAQ
+304 
-311 YAITYTNNALFESYS
+311 NNALFESYS

-373 GRFFFYPLQRNFL
+373 GRFFFYPLQKNFL

-396 DMVVLGSRRVY
+396 DRVVLGSRRVY

-488 RYNAAAA
+488 R
-495 VCHSTDWKV
+495 
-504 LVLVPN
+504 
-510 RELMASALSLYVQIL
+510 
-525 GVVLFCLAVFA
+525 
-536 LLIWHFYR
+536 
-544 RFMDPLARLE
+544 
-554 QAMRQADAGDL
+554 
-565 KAYVK
+565 
-570 PQGPAEVVR
+570 
-579 MMEGYNA
+579 
-586 MLDSLRTGIEQQ
+586 
-598 MAMQR
+598 
-603 RRQDLE
+603 
-609 MQVLM
+609 
-614 SQINP
+614 
-619 HFLYNTLESI
+619 
-629 VWKAGEAG
+629 
-637 RPDIGKLASSLGKL
+637 
-651 YRLSISGGLFVPLE
+651 
-665 QELEHVQMYMNIQRS
+665 
-680 RYGNKVDYE
+680 
-689 VRLHGVDP
+689 
-697 DQVEVLKL
+697 
-705 ILQPIVENSLL
+705 
-716 YGMEGLDHT
+716 
-725 LRIRVAAW
+725 
-733 RRGEKLLLTVTDNG
+733 
-747 VGMDRAALARLRD
+747 
-760 QIVHGRKP
+760 
-768 RAEANYRSTGI
+768 
-779 GLHNIG
+779 
-785 ARLRLYA
+785 
-792 GSSSCI
+792 
-798 RVQSK
+798 
-803 PQFGTRVTLELPW
+803 
-816 RAIGTES
+816 

>member
-105 KPTDIDDFEET
+105 KPTDIDDFEEA

-141 FHVWLTAMLGGEDM
+141 FHVWLTAMLGGVATPEDTDRFLPMLTEAGIDLDNLQVAAFVLDGHGGDERPDQVALWRRVWEVTAALPAGPLRRLSFLLGGEDM
-155 GVLYSSG
+155 VVLYSSG

-220 GQESGASRPWPP
+220 GQEAVYFFSQMQKERPAGMPYFDTEQVEKALLAQDYDALRAEIDRVLLPLAESLPEYRAVDQLCLSLLFHVSLWGLRYGIQMEEVLRALGAHYTDVYQSETL
-232 AAAATATPSKAWPC
+232 AAKRDFVLACLFGCQQALAARRRSHSHAVKSVA
-246 GCGNM
+246 M
-251 WTPNTAPTPS
+251 RVREYVDAEY
-261 RWRAWPPM
+261 
-269 STRPRPTSPGCSKMS
+269 CSN
-284 WAATSAITSPKSGC
+284 
-298 GWPPSC
+298 
-304 WPSPRAQ
+304 
-311 YAITYTNNALFESYS
+311 NNALFESYS

-373 GRFFFYPLQRNFL
+373 GRFFFYPLQKNFL

-396 DMVVLGSRRVY
+396 DMVVLGS
-407 SALKSGY
+407 
-414 PYVHIFAIEEQDI
+414 
-427 YDLYQYQARRMGA
+427 
-440 AVYVLTE
+440 
-447 EGELISSTDEAA
+447 
-459 VAAGQAPA
+459 
-467 ALLENA
+467 
-473 AALDA
+473 
-478 GTDIVTLNGE
+478 
-488 RYNAAAA
+488 
-495 VCHSTDWKV
+495 
-504 LVLVPN
+504 
-510 RELMASALSLYVQIL
+510 
-525 GVVLFCLAVFA
+525 
-536 LLIWHFYR
+536 
-544 RFMDPLARLE
+544 
-554 QAMRQADAGDL
+554 
-565 KAYVK
+565 
-570 PQGPAEVVR
+570 
-579 MMEGYNA
+579 
-586 MLDSLRTGIEQQ
+586 
-598 MAMQR
+598 
-603 RRQDLE
+603 RQDLE

-768 RAEANYRSTGI
+768 RAEANYRSAGI

>member
-1 MYRLIIADDEE
+1 MPGSYFDTEQVEKALLAQDYDALRAEIDRVLLPLAERLPEYRAVDQLCL
-12 NIRNGMANSLPWR
+12 SLLFHVSL
-25 EWGYEVAAVCASGQ
+25 WGLRYGIQME
-39 EVLDRMEDCR
+39 EVLRALGAHYT
-49 PDVVLSDIRMP
+49 DVYQSETLAAKRDFVLACLFGCQQALAARRRSHSHAVKSVAMR
-60 GMDGVELMQ
+60 V
-69 RLSREYPQV
+69 REYV
-78 KIVILSGYSDFK
+78 D
-90 YLNMSIRS
+90 
-98 HVAEYLL
+98 AEY
-105 KPTDIDDFEET
+105 
-116 FRRLKAAMDHERL
+116 
-129 RRAQITE
+129 
-136 SVLRH
+136 
-141 FHVWLTAMLGGEDM
+141 
-155 GVLYSSG
+155 
-162 EEIAPGDVRAD
+162 
-173 IEAIQRAVRDGL
+173 
-185 RVTLSA
+185 
-191 GVSDLCTEP
+191 
-200 GMLPQAYE
+200 
-208 QANCSAKQSAFA
+208 CS
-220 GQESGASRPWPP
+220 
-232 AAAATATPSKAWPC
+232 
-246 GCGNM
+246 N
-251 WTPNTAPTPS
+251 
-261 RWRAWPPM
+261 
-269 STRPRPTSPGCSKMS
+269 
-284 WAATSAITSPKSGC
+284 
-298 GWPPSC
+298 
-304 WPSPRAQ
+304 
-311 YAITYTNNALFESYS
+311 NNALFESYS

-373 GRFFFYPLQRNFL
+373 GRFFFYPLQKNFL

-488 RYNAAAA
+488 RYNAAAE

-586 MLDSLRTGIEQQ
+586 MLDSLR
-598 MAMQR
+598 
-603 RRQDLE
+603 
-609 MQVLM
+609 
-614 SQINP
+614 
-619 HFLYNTLESI
+619 
-629 VWKAGEAG
+629 
-637 RPDIGKLASSLGKL
+637 
-651 YRLSISGGLFVPLE
+651 
-665 QELEHVQMYMNIQRS
+665 
-680 RYGNKVDYE
+680 
-689 VRLHGVDP
+689 
-697 DQVEVLKL
+697 
-705 ILQPIVENSLL
+705 
-716 YGMEGLDHT
+716 
-725 LRIRVAAW
+725 IRVAAW

-803 PQFGTRVTLELPW
+803 PQFGTCVTLELPW